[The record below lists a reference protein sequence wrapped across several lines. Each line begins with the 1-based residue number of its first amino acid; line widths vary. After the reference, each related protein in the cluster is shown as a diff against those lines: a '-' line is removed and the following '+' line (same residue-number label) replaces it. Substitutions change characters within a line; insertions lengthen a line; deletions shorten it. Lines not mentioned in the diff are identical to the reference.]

1 MGAHWRMSR
10 FAPSELTFGAVGR
23 VVATI
28 LFLSPAYFVLSVAGV
43 FGLVFI
49 TPYLVSV
56 VPDGLRWL
64 WQRVPVELVDDPLPP
79 MDVTAEPPPPG
90 AAIADREA
98 PSRW

>member
-1 MGAHWRMSR
+1 MSR

-49 TPYLVSV
+49 SPYLVSV

-64 WQRVPVELVDDPLPP
+64 WQPARAELVEDPVPPIELPP
-79 MDVTAEPPPPG
+79 QPPPPG